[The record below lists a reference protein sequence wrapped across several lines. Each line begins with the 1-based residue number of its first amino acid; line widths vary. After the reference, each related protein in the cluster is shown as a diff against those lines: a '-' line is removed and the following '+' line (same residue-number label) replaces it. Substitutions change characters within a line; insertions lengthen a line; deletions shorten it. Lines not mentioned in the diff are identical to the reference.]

1 MDKILH
7 QLTGSFSI
15 TYRVLYIPGDAG
27 FLPSTVLH
35 QPRFPWEGDVLSKPL
50 HFGMILV
57 VWDCAKNW
65 PDESAWWLRL
75 AISIAPTKFR
85 SYGGILCHFK
95 LPSSPENG
103 WLEDDPGFL
112 GLPIFRGYV
121 SFREYTI
128 FFLEKSTTNQHFKQN
143 KPQQPLRSTNS
154 SSGRSKNVTCHRG
167 FYPRSLN
174 C

>member
-15 TYRVLYIPGDAG
+15 TYRVLYIQVMQD
-27 FLPSTVLH
+27 FFH
-35 QPRFPWEGDVLSKPL
+35 QQYCTNLDFPEKGMSFPNRYI
-50 HFGMILV
+50 FGMILV

-128 FFLEKSTTNQHFKQN
+128 FFLGKVHHQPTLQTKQT
-143 KPQQPLRSTNS
+143 QQPLRSTNS
-154 SSGRSKNVTCHRG
+154 SSGRSKNVKCHRG